1 MLCGDASAVAHLEA
15 KLSGVSQIKGALQ
28 AVGSIKGTLTVSKC
42 SDVDIYT
49 GSYEVT
55 PTQYEQSLN
64 TSDKLLLNDVRV
76 LPIPSNYGLI
86 TWNGSV
92 LTVS

>member
-1 MLCGDASAVAHLEA
+1 MIGELTISDMSL
-15 KLSGVSQIKGALQ
+15 LFD
-28 AVGSIKGTLTVSKC
+28 LTVGGG
-42 SDVDIYT
+42 VDIDGELQPPVAYLPVNPYT

-55 PTQYEQSLN
+55 PTMEEQTLETDGYSMTAN
-64 TSDKLLLNDVRV
+64 VVVHK
-76 LPIPSNYGLI
+76 IPSNYGLI